1 MCTQLQQAKQH
12 SQGEGVGVY
21 QVWGR
26 NVSQEAWSHWD
37 SGGRWT
43 SAQWWSAPPSLEW
56 LCSASGRSPGHCLSG
71 TLAPCK
77 TWNTHKRS
85 CAYSLVWILLWVL
98 PTKVQI
104 TAFLKH
110 AKPKA
115 STSFLLLRA
124 FSAVSKSSD
133 HSLPFCCSNP
143 YWLSLKIN
151 YLSGYSLSINYLS
164 GYFSNMQNPTKLST
178 ITNHSHKNLNYS
190 SSSNNWI
197 LMSCQPHRVTSGQS
211 NSGHK
216 QIHISKLFSHIFIN
230 PLSSIYK
237 NQSLCKHKTYI
248 HKFSMS

>member
-1 MCTQLQQAKQH
+1 M
-12 SQGEGVGVY
+12 
-21 QVWGR
+21 
-26 NVSQEAWSHWD
+26 
-37 SGGRWT
+37 

-71 TLAPCK
+71 TLAPCR

-85 CAYSLVWILLWVL
+85 CVYSLVWILLWVL

-110 AKPKA
+110 AKPEA
-115 STSFLLLRA
+115 STRFRLPRA
-124 FSAVSKSSD
+124 FYAVSKSSD

-143 YWLSLKIN
+143 SWLSLKINHLSGYSLSIN
-151 YLSGYSLSINYLS
+151 YLSGYSLTINYLS

-190 SSSNNWI
+190 SSNNNQI
-197 LMSCQPHRVTSGQS
+197 LMSCQPHRVTTGQS

-216 QIHISKLFSHIFIN
+216 QIHISKLFSHRYMST
-230 PLSSIYK
+230 LKSS
-237 NQSLCKHKTYI
+237 QSTKPTTSQTYI
-248 HKFSMS
+248 HKHQTQIFEQLVPSILSLLKLIKEHIRLGHVSTVDHSI